1 MSSNGTGKVFHRN
14 PPYLIYAFKAKITYL
29 IMRKSIFSLNYNT
42 YNVYNPGNLSDMLTN
57 REGDSMDG
65 CFRIPDESGTGT
77 ESKLY
82 SGDFLRTF
90 DALHEAIS

>member
-57 REGDSMDG
+57 REGDSMDEEFIG
-65 CFRIPDESGTGT
+65 SRIT
-77 ESKLY
+77 E
-82 SGDFLRTF
+82 LR
-90 DALHEAIS
+90 LKKGVSE